1 MVKIGEYRLR
11 IYDLLYEKPI
21 CNYAENIGKKK
32 QSNVLI
38 LGTGWTGNEAFKAAF
53 WAGQA
58 LDTEL
63 NITAAS
69 QNATAYKEQILSTK
83 AGAYMPA
90 LKKFVEQK
98 HYANLKFIDLDV
110 EEGLGAAGL
119 APLDFAVNRYNYIII
134 SLGDAEHNW
143 LAASE
148 LITQIGATQ
157 SEKESSMSR
166 VLVNVFNEFS
176 DSIAEDEQMMLVE
189 HGEEN
194 GIEVHFF
201 GNESVTGTELERIAR
216 NINFSYGM
224 KYNQRINKKKSDE
237 QFEVSRMAEFVEAPM
252 DYEVGDVNVAANFIG
267 AKYVADSSFA
277 SAVHIPVKLA
287 MCKDSEPKKDPLNIL
302 TEAIRKKNKLYWK
315 LVALEHRRWNAYTV
329 MRGFRAPTH
338 QEEETLLF
346 QGGNTHQDKQRL
358 LHMCLCDCGE
368 KSSLGNEFDHQ
379 YALWLKKKCPADDP
393 SELDRASLRAHQLTE
408 KLSEQIDSDAILRL
422 IVGNNIEYSNLRCS
436 ILKLVN
442 DEDNSLVLYQKS
454 LEVAKEYAENISE
467 DEVHQINEVDKMLSA
482 VKIRNARMDF
492 FSLDEQLVEML
503 PFALWY
509 GNKYR
514 TVITISD
521 GMSTTTHDVIIP
533 TLFCAQNAVFI
544 GKAISSRKYQ
554 QAIST
559 YFESRG
565 GNTTPQFVVLS
576 SMDMDTVYECL
587 EEQIEKYGY
596 HDLLINCVPNNGY
609 DAVLAVGRLIE
620 KYSGT
625 INAVQYLP
633 KKGIISFSADKNIGV
648 GLDNKNFSLSEYIQ
662 LMGGRVVNEYAKLY
676 DTREYESLMDLFK
689 KYCQPTRYKKGDGK
703 TQGSFN
709 TWSVV
714 TNFFARSAKDTNYE
728 DKIKK
733 NLECDVLQYTGT
745 FSENVF
751 RNSMIGDTL
760 NQLQVYHIIQG
771 YNECISDK
779 AVTVNFKYVNPEIAV
794 LLQQFE
800 QDIIREEDTYKSL
813 KFIPMNGG
821 LKVSNRYVQQAPILE
836 AGETNDHRKVKLK
849 FLQDLSKRG
858 YIINLIIDDNKDTVS
873 FIFRDDST
881 MHLMKTQGLIFE
893 LVVYYLM
900 RESGRFDDVETGVK
914 IAWNAE
920 DIPQEQK
927 LLEELDMG
935 SFGDFGYSNYV
946 RARGEVIKRAII
958 QDGQSVK
965 NEIDIIAL
973 KGMNATMVSCKTSDS
988 DNMQWI
994 YEIKAVSDHFQ
1005 STGVMAVSS
1014 DYTEKNRA
1022 SFVERV
1028 KQMKVPLWGTETLW
1042 NPKKM
1047 RAEIEMM

>member
-1 MVKIGEYRLR
+1 MAKIGVYRLR

-21 CNYAENIGKKK
+21 CNYAESTGKKK

-63 NITAAS
+63 NITVAS
-69 QNATAYKEQILSTK
+69 QNATAYKEQVLSTK
-83 AGAYMPA
+83 SDACMPA
-90 LKKFVEQK
+90 LKKYAEQK
-98 HYANLKFIDLDV
+98 RYANLKFIDIDV
-110 EEGLGAAGL
+110 EEGLDAAGL
-119 APLDFAVNRYNYIII
+119 APLDFAANRYNYIII

-148 LITQIGATQ
+148 LITQIGAAR
-157 SEKESSMSR
+157 SEKQSDPFG

-176 DSIAEDEQMMLVE
+176 DNIGADEQAMLAE

-201 GNESVTGTELERIAR
+201 GNESVTGTELDRIAR

-224 KYNQRINKKKSDE
+224 KYDQRINKKKSDE
-237 QFEVSRMAEFVEAPM
+237 QFEASRMVEFVESPM
-252 DYEVGDVNVAANFIG
+252 DYEIGDVNVAANFIG
-267 AKYVADSSFA
+267 AKYAADSSFA
-277 SAVHIPVKLA
+277 SVVHIPVKLA
-287 MCKDSEPKKDPLNIL
+287 MCKDSEPKKNPLNIL
-302 TEAIRKKNKLYWK
+302 KEAIRKKNKLYWK

-329 MRGFRAPTH
+329 TRGFRAPTL
-338 QEEETLLF
+338 QEEETLLYRD
-346 QGGNTHQDKQRL
+346 GNTHQDKQRL

-368 KSSLGNEFDHQ
+368 KAFLDNEFDHQ
-379 YALWLKKKCPADDP
+379 YALWLKKKCPANAP

-408 KLSEQIDSDAILRL
+408 KLSEKIDSAAILRR
-422 IVGNNIEYSNLRCS
+422 IVGNNTEYSNLRRS

-454 LEVAKEYAENISE
+454 FEAAKEYAENISGE
-467 DEVHQINEVDKMLSA
+467 EVHQLDEADEMLSV

-503 PFALWY
+503 PFVLWY
-509 GNKYR
+509 GNKYG

-521 GMSTTTHDVIIP
+521 GMSTTMHDVIIP

-544 GKAISSRKYQ
+544 GKAVSSRKYQ
-554 QAIST
+554 EAIST

-565 GNTTPQFVVLS
+565 DNITPQFITLS

-587 EEQIEKYGY
+587 EEQIEKYGH
-596 HDLLINCVPNNGY
+596 HDLIINCVPNKGY

-620 KYSGT
+620 KYPRA

-633 KKGIISFSADKNIGV
+633 EKGILSFSADKNIGV

-662 LMGGRVVNEYAKLY
+662 LMGGRVENEYDKLY
-676 DTREYESLMDLFK
+676 DSREYESLMELFK
-689 KYCQPTRYKKGDGK
+689 KYCEPTRYKKGDGK

-709 TWSVV
+709 TWAVV
-714 TNFFARSAKDTNYE
+714 TKFFAQSAKDTHYE

-733 NLECDVLQYTGT
+733 NLEGDVLQYTGT

-751 RNSMIGDTL
+751 RDSMIGNTL
-760 NQLQVYHIIQG
+760 SQLQEYHVIQG
-771 YNECISDK
+771 YSDCTVDE
-779 AVTVNFKYVNPEIAV
+779 AVTVHFEYVNPEIAA
-794 LLQQFE
+794 LMQQFE
-800 QDIIREEDTYKSL
+800 QDTTTEEDTYKSL

-821 LKVSNRYVQQAPILE
+821 LKISNRYVKQAPILAE
-836 AGETNDHRKVKLK
+836 GETDVHRKVKLA
-849 FLQDLSKRG
+849 FLQDLSRRG
-858 YIINLIIDDNKDTVS
+858 YIINLAIEDNGDTVS
-873 FIFRDDST
+873 FVFRNDST
-881 MHLMKTQGLIFE
+881 MHLIKTQGLIFE

-900 RESGRFDDVETGVK
+900 RESGQFDDVETGVK
-914 IAWNAE
+914 IAWDAE
-920 DIPQEQK
+920 DIPQEQQ
-927 LLEELDMG
+927 LLEELDMS

-946 RARGEVIKRAII
+946 RARGEVIRRAII
-958 QDGQSVK
+958 QEGQSVK

-973 KGMNATMVSCKTSDS
+973 RGMNATMVSCKTSDS
-988 DNMQWI
+988 DNMQWV

-1005 STGVMAVSS
+1005 STGVMAVAS

-1022 SFVERV
+1022 SFVERA
-1028 KQMKVPLWGTETLW
+1028 KQMNVPLWGTETLW

-1047 RAEIEMM
+1047 RAQRT

>member
-1 MVKIGEYRLR
+1 MAKIGVYRLR

-21 CNYAENIGKKK
+21 CNYAEGTGKKK

-63 NITAAS
+63 NITVAS
-69 QNATAYKEQILSTK
+69 QNATAYKEQVLSTK
-83 AGAYMPA
+83 SDAYMPA
-90 LKKFVEQK
+90 LKKYAEQK
-98 HYANLKFIDLDV
+98 HYANLKFIDIDV
-110 EEGLGAAGL
+110 EEGLDAAGL
-119 APLDFAVNRYNYIII
+119 APLDFAANRYNYIII
-134 SLGDAEHNW
+134 SLGDAEYNW

-148 LITQIGATQ
+148 LITQIGAAR
-157 SEKESSMSR
+157 SEKQSDPFG

-176 DSIAEDEQMMLVE
+176 DNIGSDEQAMLAE

-201 GNESVTGTELERIAR
+201 GNESVTGTELDRIAR

-224 KYNQRINKKKSDE
+224 KYDQRINKKKSDE
-237 QFEVSRMAEFVEAPM
+237 QFEASRMAEFVESPM
-252 DYEVGDVNVAANFIG
+252 DYEIGDVNVAANFIG
-267 AKYVADSSFA
+267 AKYAADSSFA
-277 SAVHIPVKLA
+277 SVVHIPVKLA
-287 MCKDSEPKKDPLNIL
+287 MCKDSEPKKNPLNIL
-302 TEAIRKKNKLYWK
+302 KEAIRKKNKLYWK

-329 MRGFRAPTH
+329 TRGFRAPTL
-338 QEEETLLF
+338 QEEETLLYRD
-346 QGGNTHQDKQRL
+346 GNTHQDKQRL

-368 KSSLGNEFDHQ
+368 KASLDNEFDYQ
-379 YALWLKKKCPADDP
+379 YALWLKKKCPANDP

-408 KLSEQIDSDAILRL
+408 KLSEKIDSDAILRR
-422 IVGNNIEYSNLRCS
+422 IVGNNTEYSNLRRS

-454 LEVAKEYAENISE
+454 FEAAKEYAENISGE
-467 DEVHQINEVDKMLSA
+467 EVHQLDEADEMLSV

-503 PFALWY
+503 PFVLWY
-509 GNKYR
+509 GNKYG

-521 GMSTTTHDVIIP
+521 GMSTTMHDVIIP

-544 GKAISSRKYQ
+544 GKAVSSRKYQ
-554 QAIST
+554 EAIST

-565 GNTTPQFVVLS
+565 GNTTPQFITVS
-576 SMDMDTVYECL
+576 PMDMDTVYECL
-587 EEQIEKYGY
+587 EEQIEKYGH
-596 HDLLINCVPNNGY
+596 HDLIINCVPNKGY

-620 KYSGT
+620 KYPRA

-633 KKGIISFSADKNIGV
+633 EKGILSFSGDKNIGV

-662 LMGGRVVNEYAKLY
+662 LMGGRVENEYDKLY
-676 DTREYESLMDLFK
+676 DTREYESLMELFK
-689 KYCQPTRYKKGDGK
+689 KYCEPTRYKKGDGK

-709 TWSVV
+709 TWAVV
-714 TNFFARSAKDTNYE
+714 TKFFARSAKDTHHE

-733 NLECDVLQYTGT
+733 NLEGDVLQYTGT

-751 RNSMIGDTL
+751 RDSMIGNTL
-760 NQLQVYHIIQG
+760 SQLQAYHIIQG
-771 YNECISDK
+771 YSDCTADK
-779 AVTVNFKYVNPEIAV
+779 VVTVRFEYVNPEIAA
-794 LLQQFE
+794 LMHQFE
-800 QDIIREEDTYKSL
+800 QDTITEEDTYKSL

-821 LKVSNRYVQQAPILE
+821 LKISNRYVQQAPILAE
-836 AGETNDHRKVKLK
+836 GETDAHRKVKLA
-849 FLQDLSKRG
+849 FLQDLSRRG
-858 YIINLIIDDNKDTVS
+858 YIINLAIDDNGDTVS
-873 FIFRDDST
+873 FVFRDDST
-881 MHLMKTQGLIFE
+881 MHLIKTQGLIFE

-900 RESGRFDDVETGVK
+900 RESGQFDDVETGVK
-914 IAWNAE
+914 IAWDAE
-920 DIPQEQK
+920 DIPQEQQ
-927 LLEELDMG
+927 LLEELDMS

-958 QDGQSVK
+958 QKGQSVK

-973 KGMNATMVSCKTSDS
+973 RGMNATMVSCKTSDS

-1005 STGVMAVSS
+1005 STGVMAVAS

-1022 SFVERV
+1022 SFVERA
-1028 KQMKVPLWGTETLW
+1028 KQMNVPLWGTETLW
-1042 NPKKM
+1042 DPKKM
-1047 RAEIEMM
+1047 RAQRT